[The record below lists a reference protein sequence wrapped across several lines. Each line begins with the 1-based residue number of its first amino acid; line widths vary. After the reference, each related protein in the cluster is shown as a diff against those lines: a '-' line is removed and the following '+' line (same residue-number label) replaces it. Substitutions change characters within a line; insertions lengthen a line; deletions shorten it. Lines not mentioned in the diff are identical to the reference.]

1 MKNIYKNITSL
12 LLTSLLLFTS
22 CETSLDINKDPD
34 LLSPD
39 QLPMSAELPAAET
52 GIAAAKGSYLAIT
65 GGFWSQ
71 FWTQS
76 AVANQYKYIDDYTLN
91 STSQINNPGYW
102 SAIYD
107 ALTDV
112 RNVKA
117 NALAEQNWN
126 YYLIATALD
135 VYASQTLVDMY
146 GSVPYSEAND
156 PAILNPKFDDPESI
170 YDQMVIDLKDALN
183 KNFAESPVENAP
195 GNSDFIFGGDMNKW
209 KQFANTLLLKV
220 YLRQSNVRP
229 AVAQQGIT
237 TLINS
242 GVSFLDSDAA
252 ITQFKDE
259 DSRSN
264 PLYESDRR
272 QLNVGT
278 NLRASETLGGF
289 LTNNSDPR
297 AAKYY
302 NGTTYQLQGDY
313 DNGSANASVVILSAT
328 DPVYF
333 ISLAESKFLQAEAS
347 VRYMGG
353 TNAKSLYEAGVSAA
367 FDRWGLDGSTFVS
380 GVYAYPN
387 GSSEQNIEAIIT
399 QKWIDA
405 FPANGYESFI
415 EHNRTGY
422 PKESMVAQDDLAYIK
437 GQFAYSVE
445 GKTNGAFPKRLEY
458 PQNEMQRNSNAP
470 SSIVD
475 ILVPVWY
482 DVN

>member
-22 CETSLDINKDPD
+22 CDTNLDINKDPD
-34 LLSPD
+34 LLNPD
-39 QLPMSAELPAAET
+39 QVPMSAELPAAET
-52 GIAAAKGSYLAIT
+52 GIAAAKGSYLAII

-71 FWTQS
+71 YWTQS
-76 AVANQYKYIDDYTLN
+76 AVANQYRYIDDYSLN
-91 STSQINNPGYW
+91 STSQINNSGAWTPM
-102 SAIYD
+102 YD

-112 RNVKA
+112 KNVKA
-117 NALAEQNWN
+117 KAKAENNWN
-126 YYLIATALD
+126 YYLIATTLD
-135 VYASQTLVDMY
+135 VYASQILTDMY
-146 GSVPYSEAND
+146 GSVPYSEANT
-156 PAILNPKFDDPESI
+156 PSILNPKFDTPDFI
-170 YDQMVIDLKDALN
+170 YDQMVIDLKDALS
-183 KNFAESPVENAP
+183 KNFAESPIENTP

-209 KQFANTLLLKV
+209 KEFANTLLLKV

-229 AVAQQGIT
+229 SVAQQGIT

-242 GVSFLDSDAA
+242 GAAFLNSDAA
-252 ITQFKDE
+252 ITQFVDE

-278 NLRASETLGGF
+278 NLRASETLGGY
-289 LTNNSDPR
+289 LSNNSDTR

-302 NGTTYQLQGDY
+302 DGTNYQLQGNY
-313 DNGSANASVVILSAT
+313 FNGSATASVVTLSPT

-353 TNAKSLYEAGVSAA
+353 TNAQSLYEEGVNAA
-367 FDRWGLDGSTFVS
+367 FDRWGLDASSFIS

-387 GSSEQNIEAIIT
+387 GTDEENIKAIIT
-399 QKWIDA
+399 QKWIDG

-422 PKESMVAQDDLAYIK
+422 PKVSSLAQNDPSYVA
-437 GQFAYSVE
+437 GEFAYPIE

-458 PQNEMQRNSNAP
+458 PQTELQRNSNAP
-470 SSIVD
+470 STIVD

-482 DVN
+482 VGN